1 MVILKG
7 LIIFLLFS
15 FCMAILLFCIII
27 AVHDR
32 EMEERAEMSAER
44 LKREGERSQDI
55 SLSREGG
62 HGPDPFTKNARYA
75 CYQEEEIE

>member
-7 LIIFLLFS
+7 FIIFLLFS

-32 EMEERAEMSAER
+32 EMEERTEMAAER
-44 LKREGERSQDI
+44 LKREEEIQDI